1 MWILRAPVRI
11 TLLLQGSKW
20 GPQGTTKGKQM
31 ENVWWVKKHKR
42 LLCEFCARLSG
53 SHFCCKDAN
62 GDPKEPPKEWKWKMP
77 DGRKTETTFMWI
89 LRAPVRITHLPQ
101 GSKLGPQETAK
112 GMKMQTV
119 WWAKKH
125 KRLLFELCEWFA
137 GPRFYRKDPEWDTP
151 DGNQCSEGVTLK
163 RENWFRVYRHQI

>member
-1 MWILRAPVRI
+1 M
-11 TLLLQGSKW
+11 
-20 GPQGTTKGKQM
+20 GPQGTAKGMKI
-31 ENVWWVKKHKR
+31 ENVWWVKKHER